1 MPIYPVP
8 ARSCS
13 EAQYATIIQK
23 NSSQNAFTSS
33 KKFGRQLKSQV
44 SEEEKDN
51 LLSCSQNKAKEV
63 NRTYVISACKKAADT
78 PIMFK
83 PEDKFMLQRRT
94 RASKESVGSGEQL
107 DEKTAQ
113 DMENIQTEK
122 RLALQRRVRTDPT
135 EKSKI
140 NRNAVAGIENDD
152 SAAAQ
157 RDYKIVLPSSSSS
170 NDTHYAKPSCKLAE
184 GQSNTK
190 KHYNLNSKDSL
201 SNIDGLSE
209 NDSCTHFKYRTITS
223 DKKLQNEVL
232 RSAQLVASKYTNRI
246 PGEQLSEKGNINKV
260 AGKER
265 LQNLIIKHNSLERP
279 RTPRKDTTERL
290 KLTPKHSTPQDIRNC
305 SISASKKQIPHPQ
318 IAAKKKMSVPSSLSV
333 SRGAKAE
340 ENATYVLAF
349 KEETLADSNSTEK
362 DIFKAENS
370 KVTVA
375 VRVRPFSNREKN
387 DNTFPVVSMSGS
399 ETAVQNPDTN
409 QVYSFS
415 YDFSFWSFDKCHP
428 NFASQA
434 VIYRTLAVPLLERA
448 FEGYNTCLFA
458 YGQTG
463 SGKSYTMMGF
473 DEDRGI
479 IPRFCEDLF
488 TRIAKMDKQQI
499 LYHLE
504 ISYFEVYN
512 EKIHDLLIF
521 KAASGQKKCPLRVRE
536 HPVLG
541 PYVEDLTVNVVS
553 SYSDIQSWL
562 ELGNKQRATA
572 ATGMNDKSSR
582 SHSVFTCVMTQTKVE
597 FVDEE
602 QRDRRITSRIN
613 LIDLAGSERC
623 SATQTVGERLKEG
636 VSINKSLLTLGKV
649 ISALSEQS
657 QNGKKTF
664 IPYRES
670 VLTWLLK
677 ESLGGNSRTAMI
689 ATVSPAASSIEETL
703 STLRYAKQACSII
716 NIAKVNE
723 DVNAKL
729 IRELKAEIEK
739 LKAAQKSAQNTDPE
753 KYRRYLQEITS
764 LRVKLHQQERDMAE
778 MQRAWKEKLEQA
790 EKRKL
795 EETKELQKA
804 GIAFKMDNRLP
815 NLVNLN
821 EDPQLSEMLLY
832 MIKEGETTVGKHTPN
847 SGHDIQLSGVLIAA
861 DHCVIKNIDGKV
873 SIFPLR
879 EAKTYVN
886 GKHILDPT
894 VLHHGDRVILGGD
907 HYFRF
912 NHPVEVQK
920 VKRPSCGTTFLY
932 DGPKDFE
939 FAKNEL
945 LVAQRTQLE
954 SEIEEAQLKAKEEMM
969 QGIQIAKEMAQQ
981 ELTSQKEVY
990 ESKIKSLEAE
1000 LKEESRKK
1008 QMQELNNQEAAN
1020 KIQELE
1026 KAKQDLELEVHFNKK
1041 RLEMETQATKQALAD
1056 HTIHHAKI
1064 LEALEAE
1071 KQKIAEEIE
1080 TLQKNRGSGNK
1091 TMTIPLNWNS
1101 LKLSVMIKE
1110 ANAISNELGKNTV
1123 FCRHDKIDDK
1133 TGTATSVQVQVRN
1146 IKLGIATF
1154 WSLEKFECKLAA
1166 LKELYENND
1175 GNKAADVFYDPT
1187 DEWEPDLSAAS
1198 VSSFSRRR
1206 SRSFM
1211 KNRRISGCLSEIK
1224 LHPIQNTQTSYISG
1238 SLNKS
1243 SICPSSSE
1251 LFIPGICKESLSSA
1265 LDLLEQNH
1273 EGGKSVA
1280 DNLLTNLFTIFTGVS
1295 AISKAYE
1302 QQDEESQEN
1311 IFLLDRAAQS
1321 NSIRIISA
1329 FDQLVVLT
1337 KLWLNNIQ
1345 KCSTSIKIDEEL
1357 KQEVKNLGGYLQ
1369 LLLQGCSS
1377 DISSMVM
1384 EAWNKVNQTERQ
1396 IMKYIG
1402 HLAILTR
1409 ADICSSEENNV
1420 IATSLQKDFVL
1431 AIYNGVGSGLELL
1444 MDTVQEKARVVQK
1457 ELVKQ
1462 HPQNEIQNQIK
1473 DNAVALAR
1481 FLENNISYCRKKEI
1495 RSQLPEEECVY
1506 QEIKK
1511 NMNIAAKYSELEQCL
1526 AEVYQIVSSTLQGSY
1541 QNTSHLRSCAEKIC
1555 MLAGYFNNYFS
1566 LFVLPS
1572 TSANNPVEKIPMP
1585 FMNSDELDSLV
1596 DSLIANFELE
1606 QGQQSLKSQ
1615 TLCNGATGTQGK
1627 EVETSEAESARK
1639 WKGIPEHMYKMQ
1651 SLPTFPGELS
1661 PGGIQWV

>member
-1 MPIYPVP
+1 MPFHTVP
-8 ARSCS
+8 ARSPP
-13 EAQYATIIQK
+13 EVQGATGLQK
-23 NSSQNAFTSS
+23 NSSQNASSSS
-33 KKFGRQLKSQV
+33 KKFVEQRE
-44 SEEEKDN
+44 SEEEKAN
-51 LLSCSQNKAKEV
+51 LFSRSQNKAREV
-63 NRTYVISACKKAADT
+63 NRTYVISACKKAGDT
-78 PIMFK
+78 PVKLK
-83 PEDKFMLQRRT
+83 PEDKLMLQRRT
-94 RASKESVGSGEQL
+94 TAGKESVCSGEPL
-107 DEKTAQ
+107 SEKSAQ
-113 DMENIQTEK
+113 DAENVQAEK
-122 RLALQRRVRTDPT
+122 RLILQRRVRTDPV
-135 EKSKI
+135 EKNKI
-140 NRNAVAGIENDD
+140 NRNAVSGIE
-152 SAAAQ
+152 SKGSVIAQ
-157 RDYKIVLPSSSSS
+157 RNSKTLLLSSTGS
-170 NDTHYAKPSCKLAE
+170 NDTCYAKPSCGLAE
-184 GQSNTK
+184 GQSIMK
-190 KHYNLNSKDSL
+190 KHSNLSSKDSL
-201 SNIDGLSE
+201 SNVDGLSE
-209 NDSCTHFKYRTITS
+209 KDSCGHLKYRTITLE
-223 DKKLQNEVL
+223 KKLQNEVP
-232 RSAQLVASKYTNRI
+232 RSAQWVTSKYSNRTL
-246 PGEQLSEKGNINKV
+246 GEQLNEKGNISKG
-260 AGKER
+260 AEKEG
-265 LQNLIIKHNSLERP
+265 LESLTIKHSALERP
-279 RTPRKDTTERL
+279 RTPRKDKTEGL
-290 KLTPKHSTPQDIRNC
+290 KLTPKHSTPQDMRLF
-305 SISASKKQIPHPQ
+305 SVSASKKQISYPQ
-318 IAAKKKMSVPSSLSV
+318 IGAKKKMSVPSSPSV
-333 SRGAKAE
+333 SRRAKAE
-340 ENATYVLAF
+340 ENTTYVLAS
-349 KEETLADSNSTEK
+349 KEEALAESNSTK
-362 DIFKAENS
+362 TDIFKAENS

-375 VRVRPFSNREKN
+375 VRVRPFSSREKN
-387 DNTFPVVSMSGS
+387 ENAFPVVSMSGS
-399 ETAVQNPDTN
+399 ETVVQNLDTN

-428 NFASQA
+428 SFASQA
-434 VIYRTLAVPLLERA
+434 MVYNTLAVPLLERA
-448 FEGYNTCLFA
+448 LEGYNICLFA

-473 DEDRGI
+473 EEDRGI

-488 TRIAKMDKQQI
+488 TRVAQMDKQQI
-499 LYHLE
+499 LFQLE
-504 ISYFEVYN
+504 MSYFEVYN
-512 EKIHDLLIF
+512 EKIHDLLGF
-521 KAASGQKKCPLRVRE
+521 KAGSGQKKHPLRVRE

-582 SHSVFTCVMTQTKVE
+582 SHSVFTLVMTQTKAE
-597 FVDEE
+597 SADEE
-602 QRDRRITSRIN
+602 QCDHRITSHIN

-703 STLRYAKQACSII
+703 STLRYAKQACSIV
-716 NIAKVNE
+716 NIARVNE

-778 MQRAWKEKLEQA
+778 MQRAWREKLEQA

-832 MIKEGETTVGKHTPN
+832 MIKEGETTVGKHTLN
-847 SGHDIQLSGVLIAA
+847 SRHDIQLSGALIAA
-861 DHCVIKNIDGKV
+861 DHCIIKNTDGQV
-873 SIFPLR
+873 SIIPLR

-886 GKHILDPT
+886 GKHISGPT

-912 NHPVEVQK
+912 NHPTEVQK
-920 VKRPSCGTTFLY
+920 VRPSCGSTFLC

-939 FAKNEL
+939 FARNEL

-954 SEIEEAQLKAKEEMM
+954 SEIEEARLKAKEEMM

-1000 LKEESRKK
+1000 LKEESYKK
-1008 QMQELNNQEAAN
+1008 QMQELDNQKAAN

-1026 KAKQDLELEVHFNKK
+1026 KAKQNLELEVNFNRK
-1041 RLEMETQATKQALAD
+1041 RLEMETIATKQALAD
-1056 HTIHHAKI
+1056 HTIRHAKI

-1071 KQKIAEEIE
+1071 KQKIAEEIQ
-1080 TLQKNRGSGNK
+1080 TLQKNRGSGK
-1091 TMTIPLNWNS
+1091 KATTIPLNWNS
-1101 LKLSVMIKE
+1101 LKLSMMIKE
-1110 ANAISNELGKNTV
+1110 ANTISNELGKNTV
-1123 FCRHDKIDDK
+1123 FCRHDKMDDK

-1146 IKLGIATF
+1146 VKLGIATF

-1175 GNKAADVFYDPT
+1175 GNKAADIFCDPT

-1198 VSSFSRRR
+1198 VSTFSRRR
-1206 SRSFM
+1206 YRSFM
-1211 KNRRISGCLSEIK
+1211 KNRRISGCLSEVK
-1224 LHPIQNTQTSYISG
+1224 LHSIQNISDFCLCVNTG

-1243 SICPSSSE
+1243 SICPSASE
-1251 LFIPGICKESLSSA
+1251 LFIPGICKESVSSA

-1273 EGGKSVA
+1273 EGGKSIA
-1280 DNLLTNLFTIFTGVS
+1280 DNLLTCLFTIFTGVS

-1302 QQDEESQEN
+1302 QQDEDCQEN
-1311 IFLLDRAAQS
+1311 IFFLDRATQS
-1321 NSIRIISA
+1321 YSIRIISA

-1337 KLWLNNIQ
+1337 RLWLDNIQ
-1345 KCSTSIKIDEEL
+1345 KCSKSVKTEEEL
-1357 KQEVKNLGGYLQ
+1357 KQEVKNLGSYLQ

-1384 EAWNKVNQTERQ
+1384 EAWNKVNQTVRQ

-1402 HLAILTR
+1402 HLAVLRRT
-1409 ADICSSEENNV
+1409 DICSSEENSV
-1420 IATSLQKDFVL
+1420 IATSLQKEFLL
-1431 AIYNGVGSGLELL
+1431 AIYHGLGLGLETL
-1444 MDTVQEKARVVQK
+1444 MNTVQEKSRVVQR
-1457 ELVKQ
+1457 ELGEQ
-1462 HPQNEIQNQIK
+1462 YSQNEIQNRIK
-1473 DNAVALAR
+1473 DDAVALAK
-1481 FLENNISYCRKKEI
+1481 FLGNNISYCRKKE
-1495 RSQLPEEECVY
+1495 RASQLPEEECTY

-1511 NMNIAAKYSELEQCL
+1511 SMSVAAKCFELEQCL

-1541 QNTSHLRSCAEKIC
+1541 QHTSHLRSCAEKIC
-1555 MLAGYFNNYFS
+1555 TLAGYFNSYFN
-1566 LFVLPS
+1566 LIVLP
-1572 TSANNPVEKIPMP
+1572 SANNPIQMP
-1585 FMNSDELDSLV
+1585 FMNSELDSLI
-1596 DSLIANFELE
+1596 DSLVRNFELE
-1606 QGQQSLKSQ
+1606 QAQQLLKPQ
-1615 TLCNGATGTQGK
+1615 TLCGGAIGTRGK
-1627 EVETSEAESARK
+1627 EDET
-1639 WKGIPEHMYKMQ
+1639 
-1651 SLPTFPGELS
+1651 
-1661 PGGIQWV
+1661 